1 MPRRCPYRQRSH
13 RCIAAHAC
21 RCLCPWEAA
30 YLTMRS
36 HLRLPSRN
44 QWGWT
49 LRRRWRRR
57 RHWRR
62 RSPPRRRSWQQRK
75 PGPLSPR
82 RGPGPLP
89 LPPKPKPVYLSSPSS
104 LCRTSHWWP
113 CRTSHW
119 WPCRTSH
126 WWPCRMAARRGHLRP
141 PACPSCSGWTL
152 RPSAPWPRARAPSAS
167 ASARA
172 TCSSRSAALRA
183 TRSSRSCTMRDSRR
197 VMRSASGQAG
207 SRRQGA
213 RTASVCPT
221 RSPSTRTSCWR
232 ARSCCCVCS
241 TGWTSS
247 SRRCTKPY
255 SRRRRGGSSASR

>member
-1 MPRRCPYRQRSH
+1 MRRR
-13 RCIAAHAC
+13 
-21 RCLCPWEAA
+21 
-30 YLTMRS
+30 
-36 HLRLPSRN
+36 LRLPSRN

-62 RSPPRRRSWQQRK
+62 RLPPRRRSWRRRK

-89 LPPKPKPVYLSSPSS
+89 LPPKPKPKPRPGLYLTSPSS
-104 LCRTSHWWP
+104 LCRTSRWWP
-113 CRTSHW
+113 CRTSRW
-119 WPCRTSH
+119 WL
-126 WWPCRMAARRGHLRP
+126 CRMASRRGHLRP
-141 PACPSCSGWTL
+141 PAAACPSCSGWTL
-152 RPSAPWPRARAPSAS
+152 RPSAPWPTALAPSAS

-172 TCSSRSAALRA
+172 TCSSRSAASRA
-183 TRSSRSCTMRDSRR
+183 TRSSRSCCTRDSRR
-197 VMRSASGQAG
+197 VMCSANGRAG
-207 SRRQGA
+207 SRRRGA

-232 ARSCCCVCS
+232 AKSCCYACS

-247 SRRCTKPY
+247 SHRCTTPY
-255 SRRRRGGSSASR
+255 SRHRRGGSSASR